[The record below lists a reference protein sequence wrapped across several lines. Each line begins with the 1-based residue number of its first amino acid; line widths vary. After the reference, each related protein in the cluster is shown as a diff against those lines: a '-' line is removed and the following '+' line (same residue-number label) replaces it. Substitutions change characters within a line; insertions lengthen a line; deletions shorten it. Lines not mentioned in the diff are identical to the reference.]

1 MMTAVP
7 PTPAQKFLFNRSFDS
22 LSAEAE
28 AAKAPPPPTF
38 SESDM
43 QAARAE
49 AEQRGFAAGQKAAEE
64 QQQAQILALVTRLT
78 AAIEGLVQNANMQQT
93 GQQTDI
99 SDVAL
104 TIARKLLP
112 EFLAEQ
118 ALGHISAML
127 QQVCRDMTQ
136 EPRLVVRVP
145 DSLLDPLQQQL
156 AAITQASAYAGKVV
170 LLADAELSAADCKIE
185 WADGG
190 IEFSSAALWQKID
203 EAVRQAKAHT
213 APSSSSPRVQE

>member
-1 MMTAVP
+1 MPQP
-7 PTPAQKFLFNRSFDS
+7 PTQKFLFNRSFDS

-38 SESDM
+38 SEAEL

-49 AEQRGFAAGQKAAEE
+49 AEQRGFAAGEQAAEE
-64 QQQAQILALVTRLT
+64 KQQAQILALLTRLT
-78 AAIEGLVQNANMQQT
+78 AALEGLVQQAGAQQAA
-93 GQQTDI
+93 QQTDI
-99 SDVAL
+99 GDIAL

-112 EFLAEQ
+112 DFMAEQ
-118 ALGHISAML
+118 TLGHISAL
-127 QQVCRDMTQ
+127 LSQVCHAMTQ

-170 LLADAELSAADCKIE
+170 LLADATLPATDCKIE

-190 IEFSSAALWQKID
+190 IEFSSASLWQKID
-203 EAVRQAKAHT
+203 EAVRQAKALPT
-213 APSSSSPRVQE
+213 SSSSPSPRVQE

>member
-1 MMTAVP
+1 MP
-7 PTPAQKFLFNRSFDS
+7 QPPAQKFLFNRSFDS
-22 LSAEAE
+22 LTAEAE
-28 AAKAPPPPTF
+28 AAKVPPPPSF
-38 SESDM
+38 SESEL

-49 AEQRGFAAGQKAAEE
+49 AEAQGFAAGQRAATE
-64 QQQAQILALVTRLT
+64 QQQAQIAALLTRLT
-78 AAIEGLVQNANMQQT
+78 AAIEGLMQNATSVQSA
-93 GQQTDI
+93 QQTDI
-99 SDVAL
+99 SDIAL

-112 EFLAEQ
+112 DFVAEQ
-118 ALGHISAML
+118 ALGHISAL
-127 QQVCRDMTQ
+127 VGQVCRDMTQ

-156 AAITQASAYAGKVV
+156 VAITQASAYAGKVV

-203 EAVRQAKAHT
+203 EAVRQAKAHP
-213 APSSSSPRVQE
+213 APSSPSPRVQE